1 MKKAFLIS
9 LLSASYALPAVADS
23 IFLPIWKEKAEALGY
38 TLPKPIGFNL
48 SYMKM
53 EQSINVDSIKLQG
66 LDFNYLDIGLAAE
79 PGQQYTEVLTLRA
92 DVWLFPFLNLY
103 GLVGK
108 LDGYSTTDVT
118 LTAGFNPN
126 SPFISHKI
134 QDFRLDLDGYTTG
147 LGFVLVGGYESWFAL
162 VDASFTQS
170 RLTVIDGTINA
181 IVVSPR
187 IGYDFN
193 RHDVPLRLWAGAMY
207 QDVEQTLKGS
217 LSDLGLPSSLTSKLP
232 SDARFEVQ
240 QHLQTSW
247 NPIVGMQY
255 QINESWYLLGEFGFG
270 ERQSLFFSIDRRF

>member
-1 MKKAFLIS
+1 MKKAVLLS
-9 LLSASYALPAVADS
+9 LLFAACSTPSVADS
-23 IFLPIWKEKAEALGY
+23 FSLPIWKEDAEALGY

-48 SYMKM
+48 SYMTM
-53 EQSINVDSIKLQG
+53 EQGINVDSIDLQG
-66 LDFNYLDIGLAAE
+66 LDFNYLDIGLDAE
-79 PGQQYTEVLTLRA
+79 PGRQYTEVLTLRA

-126 SPFISHKI
+126 RPFITHKI

-147 LGFVLVGGYESWFAL
+147 FGAVLVGGYENWFAL

-170 RLTVIDGTINA
+170 RLTVIDGTIDA

-187 IGYDFN
+187 VGYDFN
-193 RHDVPLRLWAGAMY
+193 RHGTPLRIWAGAMY

-217 LSDLGLPSSLTSKLP
+217 LSDLGLPSSLTSLLP

-240 QHLQTSW
+240 QHLQTPW

-270 ERQSLFFSIDRRF
+270 DRQSMFFSVDRRF

>member
-1 MKKAFLIS
+1 MKKAVLLS
-9 LLSASYALPAVADS
+9 LLFAACSSPTVADS
-23 IFLPIWKEKAEALGY
+23 FSLPIWKEDAEALGY

-48 SYMKM
+48 SYMTM
-53 EQSINVDSIKLQG
+53 EQGINVDSIDLQG
-66 LDFNYLDIGLAAE
+66 LDFIQLNAD
-79 PGQQYTEVLTLRA
+79 PGKQYTEVLTLRA

-126 SPFISHKI
+126 RPIITHKI

-147 LGFVLVGGYESWFAL
+147 FGAVLVGGYENWFAL

-170 RLTVIDGTINA
+170 RLTVIDGTIDA
-181 IVVSPR
+181 IVISPR
-187 IGYDFN
+187 VGYDFN
-193 RHDVPLRLWAGAMY
+193 RHGTPLRIWAGAMY
-207 QDVEQTLKGS
+207 QDVEQTLSGS
-217 LSDLGLPSSLTSKLP
+217 VSDLSSSYRRLPNLK
-232 SDARFEVQ
+232 FEVQ
-240 QHLQTSW
+240 QHLQTPW

-270 ERQSLFFSIDRRF
+270 DRQSMFFSVDRRF

>member
-1 MKKAFLIS
+1 MKKAVLLS
-9 LLSASYALPAVADS
+9 LLFAACSTPTVADS
-23 IFLPIWKEKAEALGY
+23 FSLPIWKEDAEALGY

-48 SYMKM
+48 SYMTM
-53 EQSINVDSIKLQG
+53 EQGINVDSIDLQG
-66 LDFNYLDIGLAAE
+66 LDFIQLNAD
-79 PGQQYTEVLTLRA
+79 PGKQYTEVLTLRA
-92 DVWLFPFLNLY
+92 DVWLLPFLNLY

-126 SPFISHKI
+126 RPIITHKI

-147 LGFVLVGGYESWFAL
+147 FGAVLVGGYENWFAL

-170 RLTVIDGTINA
+170 RLTVIDGTIDA

-187 IGYDFN
+187 VGYDFN
-193 RHDVPLRLWAGAMY
+193 RHGTPLRIWAGAMY
-207 QDVEQTLKGS
+207 QDVEQTLRGS
-217 LSDLGLPSSLTSKLP
+217 VSDLSPSSRGLPNLK
-232 SDARFEVQ
+232 FEVQ
-240 QHLQTSW
+240 QHLQTPW

-270 ERQSLFFSIDRRF
+270 DRQSMFFSVDRRF